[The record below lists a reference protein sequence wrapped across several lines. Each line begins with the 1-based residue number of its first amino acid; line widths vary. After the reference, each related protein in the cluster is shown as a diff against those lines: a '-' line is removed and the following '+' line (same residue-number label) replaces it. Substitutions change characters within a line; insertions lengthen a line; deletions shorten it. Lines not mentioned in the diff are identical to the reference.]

1 MARKGKSLRREAEP
15 DIKHGDY
22 LVGKFVNYIM
32 IQGKKRLAERIV
44 YQCFDLMEKK
54 TKENAVESFKKAVEN
69 LKPILEV
76 RPRRVGGATY
86 QVPMEVRSERR
97 LALALRWLI
106 GTAQDRPE
114 RTMTERLAGEI
125 MEACQGKGSAMKKK
139 EEMHKMAEANRAF
152 AHYRW

>member
-1 MARKGKSLRREAEP
+1 MY
-15 DIKHGDY
+15 GDY

-32 IQGKKRLAERIV
+32 MQGKKRLAERIV

-54 TKENAVESFKKAVEN
+54 TKESAVDTFKKAVEN

-106 GTAQDRPE
+106 GIAQDRPE

-125 MEACQGKGSAMKKK
+125 MEASQGRGSAMKKK